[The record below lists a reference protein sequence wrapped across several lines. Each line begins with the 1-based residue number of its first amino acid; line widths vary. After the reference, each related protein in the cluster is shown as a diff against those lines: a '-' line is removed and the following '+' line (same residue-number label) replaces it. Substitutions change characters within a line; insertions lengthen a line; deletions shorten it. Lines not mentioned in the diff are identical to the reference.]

1 MILRLPFVSEKKALK
16 EMTHSG
22 LVNFFGALF
31 NRSQRDY
38 GRMLADPTTSS
49 LIMAVVLWIVRRWP
63 EAPVYLTDKKD
74 NAIYDHPM
82 LDLMQHPNKF
92 YSGTSLWFGTLMSFV
107 WDGNGYWIKIKNE
120 RDLSV
125 RELWYVPHF
134 HMEPKVNNGSPNFI
148 DYYEYSPGGRNPIK
162 LDPSDVVH
170 FRYGIDPY
178 NPRKGFSPLK
188 SVARDALTDEEAD
201 NFSASMLM
209 NMGVPGLIVSPD
221 LAAGQ
226 TVSDADINATKKYF
240 EEQFSG
246 DKRGKPLVLRG
257 PTKVVQFGFDPKS
270 MDIASLRAI
279 PEERVSAVTGI
290 PAAVVGFGS
299 GLAQTKVGATM
310 KELREMA
317 YEDGIIPIQRMI
329 GPELET
335 QLLPEFEP
343 KPDTLRIAFDLSKVR
358 VLQDDED
365 ALNKRTV
372 EAFAGGVAYLDEARQ
387 ALGYESTPSERVRR
401 VPFAMTEEPEKVANP
416 KGALS
421 DVAATDIQATALN
434 GAQVQALLSLA
445 AQVTQGLIPVDSAR
459 AMAEAAFPAVSTE
472 TLTSIFGPLNGFVA
486 RVAGPVAPSVEPAK
500 SRTVATKGIRRAERA
515 FNIAQLRVYDRL
527 RVVYSNDLA
536 DGFESLASRVV
547 DAYETYNSTNQLR
560 ALLGGEKKA
569 LEELSAQEVMQ
580 YAVAAQSIIAIAEA
594 NGALP
599 DVLNWK
605 GQYLAV
611 AKATLNNVNAIFG
624 INLDLT
630 DPMQREILSKGGR
643 HFNLVGVQKQTQ
655 DAVYQA
661 LAQARSEGLGPRE
674 VARLIRSNVE
684 GASMYPGVYKEA
696 YDRAVERGW
705 SADKAAGA
713 GDRAARQYR
722 AEVISRTETKYAQNV
737 SSMEIAK
744 GSGTFNAMLAFDD
757 QIGYHD
763 EDCMERNGQTYS
775 FDEAEMETAAEH
787 VMGTLSWCPTII

>member
-1 MILRLPFVSEKKALK
+1 MILRSPFVSEKKALK

-38 GRMLADPTTSS
+38 GKMLADPTTSS

-82 LDLMQHPNKF
+82 LDLIQHPNKF
-92 YSGTSLWFGTLMSFV
+92 YSGTSLWFGMLMSFI

-188 SVARDALTDEEAD
+188 SIARDALTDEEAD

-226 TVSDADINATKKYF
+226 SIDGKDIDAAKKYF
-240 EEQFSG
+240 ETQFSG
-246 DKRGKPLVLRG
+246 DKCGKPLVMKG

-358 VLQDDED
+358 VLQDDQD
-365 ALNKRTV
+365 ALYRRTI
-372 EAFAGGVAYLDEARQ
+372 EAWNGGLISRAQGKQAIGFEAGPADEI
-387 ALGYESTPSERVRR
+387 RR
-401 VPFAMTEEPEKVANP
+401 VPFSVTEVAE
-416 KGALS
+416 GS
-421 DVAATDIQATALN
+421 MVEEY
-434 GAQVQALLSLA
+434 
-445 AQVTQGLIPVDSAR
+445 IPPD
-459 AMAEAAFPAVSTE
+459 PT
-472 TLTSIFGPLNGFVA
+472 
-486 RVAGPVAPSVEPAK
+486 K
-500 SRTVATKGIRRAERA
+500 SRKVQTKGIRRAERA
-515 FNIAQLRVYDRL
+515 FNLAQLRVYDRL
-527 RVVYSNDLA
+527 RVAYSNDLV
-536 DGFESLASRVV
+536 DGFELLASRVV
-547 DAYETYNSTNQLR
+547 DAYETYMSSNQLR
-560 ALLGGEKKA
+560 GKLEGERKA
-569 LEELSAQEVMQ
+569 IEDLTAQEVMDF
-580 YAVAAQSIIAIAEA
+580 VVSAQSVIAIAEA

-599 DVLNWK
+599 DVLNWQ

-611 AKATLNNVNAIFG
+611 AKATLNNVNAVFG

-696 YDRAVERGW
+696 YDRAIERGW
-705 SADKAAGA
+705 SAEKAAGA

-737 SSMEIAK
+737 SSIEIAK

-763 EDCMERNGQTYS
+763 EDCMERNGQTFS
-775 FDEAEMETAAEH
+775 FDEAEVETAAEH
-787 VMGTLSWCPTII
+787 PNGSLSFAPTII

>member
-1 MILRLPFVSEKKALK
+1 MIIRSPFVSEKKALK

-22 LVNFFGALF
+22 IVNFFGALF

-38 GRMLADPTTSS
+38 GKMLADPTTSS

-226 TVSDADINATKKYF
+226 SIDGKDIDAAKKYF

-246 DKRGKPLVLRG
+246 DKRGKPLVMRG
-257 PTKVVQFGFDPKS
+257 PTKVEQFGFDPKS

-343 KPDTLRIAFDLSKVR
+343 KPEKFRIAFDLKQVR
-358 VLQDDED
+358 VLQDDQD
-365 ALNKRTV
+365 ALTKRTV
-372 EAFAGGVAYLDEARQ
+372 EAFNGGVLYLDEART
-387 ALGYESTPSERVRR
+387 AIGKEAGKSDRIRR
-401 VPFAMTEEPEKVANP
+401 VPFSTTEVMEGQTVDMASPEPDP
-416 KGALS
+416 
-421 DVAATDIQATALN
+421 T
-434 GAQVQALLSLA
+434 
-445 AQVTQGLIPVDSAR
+445 
-459 AMAEAAFPAVSTE
+459 
-472 TLTSIFGPLNGFVA
+472 
-486 RVAGPVAPSVEPAK
+486 K
-500 SRTVATKGIRRAERA
+500 SRKVQTKGIRRAERA
-515 FNIAQLRVYDRL
+515 FNLAQLRVYDRL
-527 RVVYSNDLA
+527 RVAYSNDLV

-547 DAYETYNSTNQLR
+547 DAYELYMSSNQLR
-560 ALLGGEKKA
+560 AKLEGERKA
-569 LEELSAQEVMQ
+569 IEDLTAQEVMDF
-580 YAVAAQSIIAIAEA
+580 VVSAQSVIAIAESK
-594 NGALP
+594 GALP
-599 DVLNWK
+599 DVLNWQ

-611 AKATLNNVNAIFG
+611 AKETLNNVNAMFG

-684 GASMYPGVYKEA
+684 GASMYPGVYQEA

-705 SADKAAGA
+705 SAEKAAGA

-775 FDEAEMETAAEH
+775 FDEAEVETAAEH
-787 VMGTLSWCPTII
+787 PQGSLSFCPTIIEGGQ

>member
-1 MILRLPFVSEKKALK
+1 MKIRSPFVSEKKALK

-38 GRMLADPTTSS
+38 GKMLADPTTSS

-63 EAPVYLTDKKD
+63 EAQIYLTDKKD

-134 HMEPKVNNGSPNFI
+134 HMEPKVSNGSPNFI
-148 DYYEYSPGGRNPIK
+148 DYYEYNPGGRNPIK
-162 LDPSDVVH
+162 LEPSDVVH

-188 SVARDALTDEEAD
+188 SVARDALTDEDAD

-226 TVSDADINATKKYF
+226 TVGDADINATKKYF

-246 DKRGKPLVLRG
+246 DRRGKPLVMRG
-257 PTKVVQFGFDPKS
+257 PTKVQQFGFDPKS

-329 GPELET
+329 GPELEM
-335 QLLPEFEP
+335 QLLPEFES
-343 KPDTLRIAFDLSKVR
+343 KPDTLNIAFDLSQVR
-358 VLQDDED
+358 VLQDDQD
-365 ALNKRTV
+365 ALYRRTI
-372 EAFAGGVAYLDEARQ
+372 EAWNGGLISRAQGKQAIGFEAGPADEI
-387 ALGYESTPSERVRR
+387 RR
-401 VPFAMTEEPEKVANP
+401 VPFSVTEVAE
-416 KGALS
+416 GS
-421 DVAATDIQATALN
+421 MVEEY
-434 GAQVQALLSLA
+434 
-445 AQVTQGLIPVDSAR
+445 IPPTND
-459 AMAEAAFPAVSTE
+459 P
-472 TLTSIFGPLNGFVA
+472 I
-486 RVAGPVAPSVEPAK
+486 K
-500 SRTVATKGIRRAERA
+500 SRTIATKGIRRAERA
-515 FNIAQLRVYDRL
+515 FNLAQLRVYDRL
-527 RVVYSNDLA
+527 RVAYSNDLV

-547 DAYETYNSTNQLR
+547 DAYELYMSSNQLR
-560 ALLGGEKKA
+560 SKLEGERKA
-569 LEELSAQEVMQ
+569 IEDFTAQEVMDFI
-580 YAVAAQSIIAIAEA
+580 VSAQSIIAIAESK
-594 NGALP
+594 GAIT

-611 AKATLNNVNAIFG
+611 SKATLNNVNAIFG
-624 INLDLT
+624 ISLDLT

-643 HFNLVGVQKQTQ
+643 HFDLVGVKKQTQ
-655 DAVYQA
+655 DAIYQA
-661 LAQARSEGLGPRE
+661 LAEARSTGIGPRE
-674 VARLIRSNVE
+674 VARAIRSNVE
-684 GASMYPGVYKEA
+684 GAGMYPGVYKEA
-696 YDRAVERGW
+696 YDRAIERGW
-705 SADKAAGA
+705 SAEKASGA

-722 AEVISRTETKYAQNV
+722 AEVISRTETKYAQNI
-737 SSMEIAK
+737 SSMEIARK
-744 GSGTFNAMLAFDD
+744 SGTFNAMLAFDA
-757 QIGYHD
+757 QLGPTD

-775 FDEAEMETAAEH
+775 FDEADVEMEKEH
-787 VMGTLSWCPTII
+787 PNGTLSWCPTIIEGGQ

>member
-1 MILRLPFVSEKKALK
+1 MILRSPFVSEKKALK

-38 GRMLADPTTSS
+38 GKMLADPTTSS
-49 LIMAVVLWIVRRWP
+49 LIMSVVLWIVRRWP

-82 LDLMQHPNKF
+82 LELMQHPNKF
-92 YSGTSLWFGTLMSFV
+92 YSGTSLWFGMLMSFV

-134 HMEPKVNNGSPNFI
+134 HMEPKVNTGSPNFI

-188 SVARDALTDEEAD
+188 SIARDALTDEEAD
-201 NFSASMLM
+201 NFSASMLL

-226 TVSDADINATKKYF
+226 SISPSDIDSAKKYF
-240 EEQFSG
+240 DTQFTG
-246 DKRGKPLVLRG
+246 DKRGKPLVMAG

-358 VLQDDED
+358 VLQDDQD
-365 ALNKRTV
+365 ALYKRTI
-372 EAFAGGVAYLDEARQ
+372 EAWNGGLISRAQGKQAIGFEAGPADEI
-387 ALGYESTPSERVRR
+387 RR
-401 VPFAMTEEPEKVANP
+401 VPF
-416 KGALS
+416 S
-421 DVAATDIQATALN
+421 
-434 GAQVQALLSLA
+434 
-445 AQVTQGLIPVDSAR
+445 VT
-459 AMAEAAFPAVSTE
+459 
-472 TLTSIFGPLNGFVA
+472 
-486 RVAGPVAPSVEPAK
+486 
-500 SRTVATKGIRRAERA
+500 
-515 FNIAQLRVYDRL
+515 
-527 RVVYSNDLA
+527 
-536 DGFESLASRVV
+536 
-547 DAYETYNSTNQLR
+547 
-560 ALLGGEKKA
+560 
-569 LEELSAQEVMQ
+569 
-580 YAVAAQSIIAIAEA
+580 
-594 NGALP
+594 
-599 DVLNWK
+599 
-605 GQYLAV
+605 
-611 AKATLNNVNAIFG
+611 
-624 INLDLT
+624 
-630 DPMQREILSKGGR
+630 
-643 HFNLVGVQKQTQ
+643 
-655 DAVYQA
+655 
-661 LAQARSEGLGPRE
+661 E
-674 VARLIRSNVE
+674 VAEGSMVE
-684 GASMYPGVYKEA
+684 EYIPP
-696 YDRAVERGW
+696 DPT
-705 SADKAAGA
+705 KA
-713 GDRAARQYR
+713 R
-722 AEVISRTETKYAQNV
+722 
-737 SSMEIAK
+737 
-744 GSGTFNAMLAFDD
+744 
-757 QIGYHD
+757 
-763 EDCMERNGQTYS
+763 
-775 FDEAEMETAAEH
+775 
-787 VMGTLSWCPTII
+787 